1 MPLADIGRYKED
13 MISATTGMLQTQLPA
28 AIHAG
33 PPSQTVETELPP
45 ARPTAPDPS
54 HRFYRSID
62 SVSRADSPN
71 LEEPVSTNG
80 DESQASIE
88 DTRRGALHTLSLCQS
103 VITTL
108 ELTRLRKSR
117 TGIFY
122 WLAFWE
128 RLYSRGFARSLGSRV
143 TAALTKVDILF
154 RTVANEL
161 HQLTQRMEYAIAH
174 APTEKDI
181 LRMLEQMEDEVGVR
195 RRRRRKKAQAILNK
209 MRVHIE
215 GIPVKVSDELFDDMK
230 RGVFALDVFCDY
242 HPGDP
247 VAEEHESMWPE
258 YFVEQSGWQQG
269 EASAAAGSYMPLTG
283 YTGNNA
289 EVEYLEEE
297 YEVADNWR
305 PDDSRSARR
314 W

>member
-1 MPLADIGRYKED
+1 
-13 MISATTGMLQTQLPA
+13 MLQTQLPA

-45 ARPTAPDPS
+45 ARPTASDPS
-54 HRFYRSID
+54 HRFYRSIE

-71 LEEPVSTNG
+71 PEEPASANG

-88 DTRRGALHTLSLCQS
+88 DTRRGALHTLSLCKS

-181 LRMLEQMEDEVGVR
+181 LLMLEQMEDEVGVR

-258 YFVEQSGWQQG
+258 YFVEQSGVGMVAVSPYLYRQWQQG
-269 EASAAAGSYMPLTG
+269 EASAAAGSYMPLTS

>member
-1 MPLADIGRYKED
+1 
-13 MISATTGMLQTQLPA
+13 MLQTQLPA
-28 AIHAG
+28 APIHAG

-45 ARPTAPDPS
+45 AKPTAPDSS

-62 SVSRADSPN
+62 SVSRADSPSP
-71 LEEPVSTNG
+71 EEPAPTNE

-88 DTRRGALHTLSLCQS
+88 DTRRGALHTLALCQS

-117 TGIFY
+117 TGVFY

-128 RLYSRGFARSLGSRV
+128 RLYPRAFARSLGSRV

-161 HQLTQRMEYAIAH
+161 HQLTQRMEYAVAH

-181 LRMLEQMEDEVGVR
+181 LLMLEQMEDEVGVR

-247 VAEEHESMWPE
+247 VAEEHECMWPE
-258 YFVEQSGWQQG
+258 YFVQQSGVDMVAVSPYLYRQWQQG
-269 EASAAAGSYMPLTG
+269 AASAASGSYMPLTS

-289 EVEYLEEE
+289 EVEYLEEG
-297 YEVADNWR
+297 YYGADNWR
-305 PDDSRSARR
+305 PDDSRPARR

>member
-1 MPLADIGRYKED
+1 
-13 MISATTGMLQTQLPA
+13 MLQTQLPA
-28 AIHAG
+28 APIRAG
-33 PPSQTVETELPP
+33 PPSQTVETDLPP

-54 HRFYRSID
+54 HRFYRSMD

-71 LEEPVSTNG
+71 PTEPVSTNE

-117 TGIFY
+117 TGVFY

-128 RLYSRGFARSLGSRV
+128 RLYPRAFARSLGSRV
-143 TAALTKVDILF
+143 NAALTKVDILF

-161 HQLTQRMEYAIAH
+161 HQLTLRMEYAIA
-174 APTEKDI
+174 
-181 LRMLEQMEDEVGVR
+181 RSR
-195 RRRRRKKAQAILNK
+195 RATQTQTQEGASILNK

-247 VAEEHESMWPE
+247 VAEEHETMWPE
-258 YFVEQSGWQQG
+258 YFVQQSGMGMVAVSPYLYRQWQQ
-269 EASAAAGSYMPLTG
+269 EAASAASGSYMPLSS

-297 YEVADNWR
+297 YHGADNWR
-305 PDDSRSARR
+305 PDGSRSARR